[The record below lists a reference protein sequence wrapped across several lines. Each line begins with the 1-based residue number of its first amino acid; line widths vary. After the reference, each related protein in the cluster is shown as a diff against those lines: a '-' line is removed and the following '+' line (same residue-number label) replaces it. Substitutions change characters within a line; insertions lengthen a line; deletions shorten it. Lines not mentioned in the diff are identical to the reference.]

1 MFHFHRDPCIVSKSP
16 CCEVAVMRD
25 PYEVLQKK
33 EQEITR
39 VRKEVEALQIVAR
52 LLAEESPANGESKVD
67 LKKVVDVS

>member
-1 MFHFHRDPCIVSKSP
+1 MFHFFREACIVSESP

-33 EQEITR
+33 EQEVAR

-52 LLAEESPANGESKVD
+52 LLGEESPANGESKVD
-67 LKKVVDVS
+67 LKKVVDLS

>member
-1 MFHFHRDPCIVSKSP
+1 
-16 CCEVAVMRD
+16 MRD

-67 LKKVVDVS
+67 LKQVVDVS